1 MKTKIKLQLY
11 RPVCIIAKDLPVSLF
26 FSTLNLEIN
35 LMITLYG
42 FALSNYYNKTKLA
55 LLEKGIPF
63 NEEAVRPSQDAAVLK
78 RSPLGKIPFIKTDDG
93 GYLSESQAILE
104 YLEDAYPD
112 RPLYPSTPFERAKC
126 REFIQHLELNVE
138 LVARRIYGEALFGA
152 TVSQETKNEVRQKV
166 EAGLDGVMRLARF
179 SPYVLG
185 ENFTAADI
193 VAWLHLGL
201 IAMATQKIYGEDLV
215 AAHVPGIADYFKQ
228 MESRAFVKQVAEGRD
243 AAIQAFFA
251 QK

>member
-1 MKTKIKLQLY
+1 
-11 RPVCIIAKDLPVSLF
+11 
-26 FSTLNLEIN
+26 
-35 LMITLYG
+35 MITLYG

-63 NEEAVRPSQDAAVLK
+63 NEEVVRPSQDAAVLK
-78 RSPLGKIPFIKTDDG
+78 RSPLGKIPFIKADG

-104 YLEDAYPD
+104 YLEDVYPEH
-112 RPLYPSTPFERAKC
+112 PLYPANAFERAKC

-138 LVARRIYGEALFGA
+138 LVARRLYGEALFG
-152 TVSQETKNEVRQKV
+152 TPVSQETKDEVRQRV
-166 EAGLDGVMRLARF
+166 ETGLAGVMRLARF
-179 SPYVLG
+179 SPYALG

-201 IAMATQKIYGEDLV
+201 IAMATQKIYGENLV
-215 AAHVPGIADYFKQ
+215 AAHVPGVADYFQ
-228 MESRAFVKQVAEGRD
+228 LMESRPYVKQVAEGRD
-243 AAIQAFFA
+243 AAIQAFLA